1 MNLNDFF
8 QNELTELI
16 LQSLVIFYENFISF
30 QI

>member
-8 QNELTELI
+8 QNELTVMI
-16 LQSLVIFYENFISF
+16 LQQHVVFYENFISF